1 MFQPS
6 LTWFPL
12 QGVAAKMIQV
22 AAEDAIK
29 QGKLDSF
36 EMLQRCSSG
45 RAQCCKPDVLPAG
58 VEYLYVHVAHDNQ
71 AAMHL
76 YCNRCGF
83 HQEQSE
89 SEGYARALSRPRR
102 FLLCQQLV

>member
-1 MFQPS
+1 MF
-6 LTWFPL
+6 TWFAL
-12 QGVAAKMIQV
+12 QGIAAEMIQA

-29 QGKLDSF
+29 QGDLDSF
-36 EMLQRCSSG
+36 EMLQKWVPG
-45 RAQCCKPDVLPAG
+45 AAQWCEPGVLPAG
-58 VEYLYVHVAHDNQ
+58 VECLYVHVAHDNH

-76 YCNRCGF
+76 YCTRCGF

-102 FLLCQQLV
+102 YLLCRQLD